1 VARISGIWTR
11 LIAGATAVIGWSAL
25 ALQLAIMLGAMPLI
39 PALWRFVGLF
49 TILTN
54 LLVAAMATRIAAG
67 RPGGLANPVARMSV
81 TASILL
87 VGLAYWLLLAPLWTP
102 TGSQLA
108 ADIALHTVQPVLA
121 AVLWLL
127 MRDGS
132 LGWSDVPKAAIW
144 PVLYALYALARGIIG
159 RWYAYWFLNPKDQS
173 LGELLLS
180 IVGLAALVM
189 AIGAVLVAIDRT
201 RRSRD

>member
-1 VARISGIWTR
+1 VARVAGVWTR
-11 LIAGATAVIGWSAL
+11 LIAGVTAVIGWSAL
-25 ALQLAIMLGAMPLI
+25 ALQLAIMLGAMPLV
-39 PALWRFVGLF
+39 PALWRFIGFF

-54 LLVAAMATRIAAG
+54 ILVAAMATRIAAG
-67 RPGGLANPVARMSV
+67 RPGGLAGPAARMAV

-108 ADIALHTVQPVLA
+108 ADIALHSVQPVLA
-121 AVLWLL
+121 TALWLM

-132 LGWSDVPKAAIW
+132 LGWRDVPKAAIW
-144 PVLYALYALARGIIG
+144 PGLYAGYAVARGTID

-173 LGELLLS
+173 FGELLLS
-180 IVGLAALVM
+180 IAGLAILVMILGAALV
-189 AIGAVLVAIDRT
+189 ALDRT
-201 RRSRD
+201 RRSRA